1 MKTIQSNL
9 LAELARLIEEATPN
23 DYPVLCG
30 ELERLKASLWLKM
43 ACPARDNQAAQP
55 DCLLT
60 AEQVAERL
68 HISTDYVYRHARQ
81 YPFMIREGRNVRFS
95 QVGLDRYLRQRQGR

>member
-1 MKTIQSNL
+1 MKTMQPNPL
-9 LAELARLIEEATPN
+9 GELARLIEEAMPSE
-23 DYPVLCG
+23 YPVLCG
-30 ELERLKASLWLKM
+30 ELERLKAFLWLKM
-43 ACPARDNQAAQP
+43 TYPMRDNQAAQS
-55 DCLLT
+55 DRLLT

-95 QVGLDRYLRQRQGR
+95 QVGLDRYLKQRQGR

>member
-1 MKTIQSNL
+1 
-9 LAELARLIEEATPN
+9 
-23 DYPVLCG
+23 
-30 ELERLKASLWLKM
+30 M
-43 ACPARDNQAAQP
+43 ACPTRGQQAASP
-55 DCLLT
+55 DRLLT

-95 QVGLDRYLRQRQGR
+95 EVGLDRYLKQRQAR